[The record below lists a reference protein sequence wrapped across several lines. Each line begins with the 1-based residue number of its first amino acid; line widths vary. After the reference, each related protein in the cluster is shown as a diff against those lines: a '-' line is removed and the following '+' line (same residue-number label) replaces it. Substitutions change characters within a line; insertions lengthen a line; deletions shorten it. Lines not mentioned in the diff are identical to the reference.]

1 MSAKAAGMNA
11 DRKIIE
17 LVDIIIEQRAAIEIK
32 DSVIDS
38 MQNEIVALRKEI
50 ERLSNE
56 KEESR

>member
-1 MSAKAAGMNA
+1 MANRLTSEE
-11 DRKIIE
+11 KILS
-17 LVDIIIEQRAAIEIK
+17 LVDIVIEQRAAIEIK

>member
-11 DRKIIE
+11 DRKILS
-17 LVDIIIEQRAAIEIK
+17 LVDIVIEQRAATEIK